1 MRLQAGADKT
11 VRLYD
16 VNSAREVNTFSAGT
30 TLDDTQVGC
39 CWLAAD
45 TIASVAL
52 NGDLLLFD
60 QRMAAC
66 HTRVIAHQRSVTAMA
81 AKSSADDELWTADYS
96 GRVLRWNTGACSLL
110 RKRGLAMTCSD
121 DAAHCQVKGARSG
134 CPRRI
139 QTPWWALQLARTT
152 CSRSALTIVR
162 CGLALP
168 SRALSRCRV
177 RLNR

>member
-1 MRLQAGADKT
+1 M
-11 VRLYD
+11 RLYD

-66 HTRVIAHQRSVTAMA
+66 HTRVIAHQRSVTVMA
-81 AKSSADDELWTADYS
+81 AKSSAVDELWTADYS
-96 GRVLRWNTGACSLL
+96 GRVLRWNTGACLLL
-110 RKRGLAMTCSD
+110 RKPGLAMACSD
-121 DAAHCQVKGARSG
+121 DATRRQAKAARSG
-134 CPRRI
+134 CPRRTH
-139 QTPWWALQLARTT
+139 TPLWALPRARTT
-152 CSRSALTIVR
+152 CSLSALTIAW
-162 CGLALP
+162 CGLAP
-168 SRALSRCRV
+168 SRALPRYRV
-177 RLNR
+177 RPNH